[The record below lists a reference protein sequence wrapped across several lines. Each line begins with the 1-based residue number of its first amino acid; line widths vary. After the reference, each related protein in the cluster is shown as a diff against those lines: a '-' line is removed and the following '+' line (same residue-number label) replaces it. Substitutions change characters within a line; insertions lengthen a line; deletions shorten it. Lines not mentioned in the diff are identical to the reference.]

1 MSTLASL
8 SLLLLPPSSLSGSR
22 TSLFLLFLLFGRP
35 TSFAENIHTAIP
47 IPDCVCLTLSMK
59 TSSLVLA
66 CFFFCGRVSAQG
78 FFGGGVGPEITAT
91 SNTSSSATESTSSA
105 TPSVTIVQSV
115 PDSAL
120 NETDPSPSE
129 SSLTVFSTGIPSSS
143 LATGSSLPTSVISD
157 GDSSSSQFQTTFSNS
172 DANNA
177 TSSSGIAAA
186 QTQTSSSNI
195 VHPKTQLIAGL
206 TVGVSLIIGFLVFLV
221 VYALRARAN
230 SAERYGRRDT
240 LDPEMG
246 TTTTGADYGPGSILA
261 LQVSPFDADAQ
272 ELVRYTAPSSLSSS
286 SSSDSGSTAELLF
299 PEKRG
304 KGYGNA
310 RALKTVRGELAD
322 ADADADG
329 EAPPP
334 EYTPSSSEHLNANA
348 GRHVRS
354 RESAA
359 MTSETRTS
367 TGTSLAGALP

>member
-1 MSTLASL
+1 
-8 SLLLLPPSSLSGSR
+8 
-22 TSLFLLFLLFGRP
+22 
-35 TSFAENIHTAIP
+35 
-47 IPDCVCLTLSMK
+47 MK

-66 CFFFCGRVSAQG
+66 CFFFCGYVAAQG
-78 FFGGGVGPEITAT
+78 VFGGGPGPVITAT
-91 SNTSSSATESTSSA
+91 SNTSSSATESTSSSI
-105 TPSVTIVQSV
+105 PSVTIVQSV

-143 LATGSSLPTSVISD
+143 LASSLPTSVISD
-157 GDSSSSQFQTTFSNS
+157 GDSSSSQFQTTFSTS
-172 DANNA
+172 NA
-177 TSSSGIAAA
+177 DDITSSSGIAAA

-206 TVGVSLIIGFLVFLV
+206 TVGVSLIIGFLIFLV

-272 ELVRYTAPSSLSSS
+272 ELVRYSPSTRIATSAPSESSS
-286 SSSDSGSTAELLF
+286 SSSSASGSTAELLS

-304 KGYGNA
+304 KGYGND

-322 ADADADG
+322 ADVDADG
-329 EAPPP
+329 EVPPP
-334 EYTPSSSEHLNANA
+334 EYTPSSSGHLNVNA
-348 GRHVRS
+348 SGRVRS

-359 MTSETRTS
+359 TTSETRTS